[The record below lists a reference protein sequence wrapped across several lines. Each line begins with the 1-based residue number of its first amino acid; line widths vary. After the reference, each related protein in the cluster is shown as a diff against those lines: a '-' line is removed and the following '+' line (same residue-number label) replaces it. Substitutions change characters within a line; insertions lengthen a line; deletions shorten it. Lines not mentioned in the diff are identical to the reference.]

1 MQRYFASIDKE
12 CFIHLSK
19 DDEHHVLHVMRMKK
33 GDEIEVV
40 DNQKLFL
47 CRLDDTNPL
56 VISMVHEI
64 ASDVEI
70 SDDVTLLFA
79 LTKGDKTDLVLQK
92 ATELGVKKVALI
104 QSERTVVKYDEKD
117 IEKKSQ
123 RFIKIM
129 KEASEQSHRLVVPEF
144 LGIYNLKTLPL
155 QAYSD
160 VNFVAYEKD
169 ASKANEQFQGL
180 EKGKSVSILVGPEGG
195 FSEQEIAHLTK
206 LGFIRTSLGKRILR
220 AETAAIYALS
230 VIGYLLENEKAI

>member
-1 MQRYFASIDKE
+1 MQRYFASIDQD
-12 CFIHLSK
+12 FFVHLSK
-19 DDEHHVLHVMRMKK
+19 DDEHHVLHVMRMKI

-40 DNQKLFL
+40 DNKVLYL
-47 CRLDDTNPL
+47 CRLNSTNPL

-64 ASDVEI
+64 ASDVETNE
-70 SDDVTLLFA
+70 DVTLLYA

-104 QSERTVVKYDEKD
+104 QSERTVVKYDNKD

-144 LGIYNLKTLPL
+144 LGIFNLKSLPP
-155 QAYSD
+155 QAFSD

-169 ASKANEQFQGL
+169 ASKADEQFQGL
-180 EKGKSVSILVGPEGG
+180 EKGKSVSVLIGPEGG
-195 FSEQEIAHLTK
+195 FSKQEIENLVN

-230 VIGYLLENEKAI
+230 VIGYLLEK